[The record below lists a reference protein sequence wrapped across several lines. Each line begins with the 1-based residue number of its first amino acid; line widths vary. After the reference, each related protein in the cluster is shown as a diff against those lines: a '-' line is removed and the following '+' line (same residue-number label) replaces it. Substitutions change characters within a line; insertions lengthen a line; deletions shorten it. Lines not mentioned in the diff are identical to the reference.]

1 MEKGETRI
9 TIREG
14 IQRIEPASSK
24 QLLMDPAS
32 EEEIK
37 TRIQDAI
44 DAILDGTE
52 YERVE
57 KNPPVFG
64 VEKES

>member
-1 MEKGETRI
+1 MAKARI
-9 TIREG
+9 IIKEG
-14 IQRIEPASSK
+14 IQRKEPAGSK

-37 TRIQDAI
+37 NRIQYAI

-52 YERVE
+52 YERID

-64 VEKES
+64 VEKET